1 MIEIVNSLHISGLH
15 YAQKGEVGYI
25 KWDVS
30 GGTDSSKVDAFPS
43 TLRGGVRKRELI
55 KNKGYYGTIY
65 TQGALVYEPLSIS
78 WKALHKRDLEL
89 LKFAFLSRSYVIAQY
104 REFKNILARIVEVK
118 AEPHR
123 GTEYWKVS
131 VKIVH
136 VPAFRVYRSTDY
148 GAHYVQASDRCT
160 NEFYDFGFVWSGQV
174 RYRVQYDPPDE
185 PAEFEGIVPYEK
197 LETQYFSRVPKKK
210 GIRFEVT
217 PASISGTMNIADV
230 YRLAI
235 SPAYQKHRVIKSFL
249 LTPPEPE
256 IEIIQDWGWHSDGT
270 RGILATFN
278 FSIDSEYPQPDDLKV
293 GYGFSGMI
301 LPGQNVSEYTDGS
314 SISIEIN
321 NDSTKFSIHPYAEN
335 SYGKSPDFLYEKD
348 VEQMNFRFNMFSD
361 SFLFS
366 SVFPH
371 FSKITT
377 INNYEVNKLSLSD
390 TFNSAEAS
398 GNSIFQLKTNYE
410 VKKQKFEEN
419 LISSQ
424 DFSFFGSYKIGDES
438 IHYI

>member
-55 KNKGYYGTIY
+55 ENKGYYGTIY
-65 TQGALVYEPLSIS
+65 TQGALIYEPLAVS
-78 WKALHKRDLEL
+78 WNALHKRDLEL

-148 GAHYVQASDRCT
+148 GVHYVQASDRCT

-217 PASISGTMNIADV
+217 PASISGTMNIADIFKTAFSGLFG
-230 YRLAI
+230 YSTKI
-235 SPAYQKHRVIKSFL
+235 FYI
-249 LTPPEPE
+249 TPPTPN
-256 IEIIQDWGWHSDGT
+256 IEVSQDWGWHSDGT
-270 RGILATFN
+270 RGILIIVD
-278 FSIDSEYPQPDDLKV
+278 FSIDPDYPQDPELLV
-293 GYGFSGMI
+293 SYGLTGNISGVNVSGETPTNQLVFEASNSSTEFSFLPYSFNSFGKSEIVEKKGNISVPNVFYKPYSDTFKTANDFHFRSDIQVSSLEVNKLNLSESFKTSGEFSGEFHSGI
-301 LPGQNVSEYTDGS
+301 D
-314 SISIEIN
+314 IS
-321 NDSTKFSIHPYAEN
+321 
-335 SYGKSPDFLYEKD
+335 
-348 VEQMNFRFNMFSD
+348 
-361 SFLFS
+361 
-366 SVFPH
+366 
-371 FSKITT
+371 
-377 INNYEVNKLSLSD
+377 YEVNKNKQSD
-390 TFNSAEAS
+390 F
-398 GNSIFQLKTNYE
+398 FKT
-410 VKKQKFEEN
+410 
-419 LISSQ
+419 SSEFA
-424 DFSFFGSYKIGDES
+424 FSGSYQLGDES
-438 IHYI
+438 IHYV